1 MLKLT
6 LYKDKTT
13 PGTLRFKEDTKDH
26 PVTIYLTKSR
36 VSDLGDPDTLEITI
50 TKGGDHEQQAA
61 R

>member
-6 LYKDKTT
+6 LHKDKTT

-50 TKGGDHEQQAA
+50 TKGGDHE
-61 R
+61 